1 MSVAVNEAPRR
12 GWSGRACM
20 ICNSDDLED
29 ESQKNTQ
36 DSRAIAPRA
45 QPLAVG
51 AFQIKQG

>member
-1 MSVAVNEAPRR
+1 
-12 GWSGRACM
+12 M

>member
-1 MSVAVNEAPRR
+1 MSVAVNEGPRR

-29 ESQKNTQ
+29 ESQKNTH
-36 DSRAIAPRA
+36 RAIAARA